1 MVGLETI
8 AILVDRAV
16 LSLAMVATV
25 PLPVLNGALPAITE
39 ARMEVP
45 IQTVIM
51 LPLPAITA
59 DIRLDQTV
67 IDIPVMALEQ

>member
-25 PLPVLNGALPAITE
+25 LLPVLNGALLAIIE
-39 ARMEVP
+39 APMEVP